1 MITKEK
7 NKRCG
12 TIAIIGQP
20 NVGKSTLLNY
30 FIGTK
35 LSITSRKA
43 QTTRYQLIGIFS
55 NENTQFIFVDTP
67 GYQLK
72 HLNAMNRS
80 LNKTVQ
86 QALKDVDI
94 ILFLIEPRQ
103 MDEVDEKILK
113 MIPDSTPTMLVI
125 NKIDQ
130 LKDKNKLLGLI
141 KDFSLSNRFKEIIP
155 TSIKKESNLPELLK
169 SIRQFLPKQDFIYDV
184 DEITDKNERFLAA
197 EIIREKIFR
206 LTGQELPYSVAVEI
220 EKFEHE
226 GQLRRIFAVII
237 VNRDSQKPMI
247 IGNKGERLKEI
258 SSSAR
263 KDMEK
268 LFGGKVWLETWVKI
282 QKGWSDDIRAL
293 KSLGL

>member
-103 MDEVDEKILK
+103 MNEVDEKILK
-113 MIPDSTPTMLVI
+113 MIPESTPTMLVI

-141 KDFSLSNRFKEIIP
+141 KDFSQLNHFKEIIP

-268 LFGGKVWLETWVKI
+268 LFGGKIWLETWVKV

>member
-12 TIAIIGQP
+12 TIAIVGQP

-113 MIPDSTPTMLVI
+113 MIPESTPTMLVI

-141 KDFSLSNRFKEIIP
+141 KDFSQSNRFKEIIP
-155 TSIKKESNLPELLK
+155 TSIKKKSNLPELLK

>member
-12 TIAIIGQP
+12 TIAIVGQP

-103 MDEVDEKILK
+103 MNEVDEKILK
-113 MIPDSTPTMLVI
+113 MIPESTPTMLVI

-141 KDFSLSNRFKEIIP
+141 KDFSQSNHFKEIIP

-169 SIRQFLPKQDFIYDV
+169 SIRQFLPEQDFIYDV

-268 LFGGKVWLETWVKI
+268 LFGGKIWLETWVKI

>member
-12 TIAIIGQP
+12 TIAIVGQP

-86 QALKDVDI
+86 QTLKDVDI

-103 MDEVDEKILK
+103 MDEIDEKILK
-113 MIPDSTPTMLVI
+113 MIPESTPTMLVI

-130 LKDKNKLLGLI
+130 LKDKNKLLELI
-141 KDFSLSNRFKEIIP
+141 KDFSQSNRFKEIIP

-169 SIRQFLPKQDFIYDV
+169 SIRQFLSKQDFIYDV

-197 EIIREKIFR
+197 EILREKIFR

-220 EKFEHE
+220 EKFEHK

-237 VNRDSQKPMI
+237 VDRDSQKPMI

>member
-1 MITKEK
+1 M
-7 NKRCG
+7 
-12 TIAIIGQP
+12 
-20 NVGKSTLLNY
+20 LNY

-113 MIPDSTPTMLVI
+113 MIPESTPTMLVI

>member
-12 TIAIIGQP
+12 TIAIVGQP

-113 MIPDSTPTMLVI
+113 MIPESTPTMLVI

-141 KDFSLSNRFKEIIP
+141 KDFSQSNRFKEISP

-169 SIRQFLPKQDFIYDV
+169 SIRQFLPEQDFIYDV

-268 LFGGKVWLETWVKI
+268 LFGGKIWLETWVKI